1 MAQQGNTQSGENRRI
16 AGAESPPYRPL
27 VSIVVPMFNA
37 ALTIERALRSIEAQ
51 SYPNWE
57 AIFIDDASEDEGARY
72 VAAAASRDLRIRLI
86 RLDLNGGPAR
96 ARNLGISACRGE
108 LVAFLDADDEW
119 LPEKLARQVAPF
131 GADTGLSLVVADMQ
145 VTDVAGAASSSVY
158 ARQAPVQGAE
168 AWRTLLG
175 SSFVAT
181 SVAVTR
187 RDLLES
193 VGGFDP
199 DLIVGED
206 QDLFIRLA
214 LAGRVQALAEPL
226 AVYHWMSHSY
236 STGHAARQARDV
248 LGMVHRHLDRLAD
261 KLSRRERRD
270 ILARRYERLGR
281 NLVDAG
287 AWLAGMQLLLGAA
300 LSGRAPLHNL
310 FLPLRRLMRPVRS

>member
-1 MAQQGNTQSGENRRI
+1 MRCGLGMRMRPAWNESSLNTSRIESAAVTSPTMPKSVGASRRNRMSELNSPMRRKAMRSATMTI
-16 AGAESPPYRPL
+16 APLAIYRPL

-72 VAAAASRDLRIRLI
+72 VAAAESRDRRIRLI

-108 LVAFLDADDEW
+108 LVAFLAADDEW

-145 VTDVAGAASSSVY
+145 VTDVAGAAGSSVY

-181 SVAVTR
+181 SVATK
-187 RDLLES
+187 D
-193 VGGFDP
+193 
-199 DLIVGED
+199 
-206 QDLFIRLA
+206 
-214 LAGRVQALAEPL
+214 EP
-226 AVYHWMSHSY
+226 
-236 STGHAARQARDV
+236 R
-248 LGMVHRHLDRLAD
+248 
-261 KLSRRERRD
+261 
-270 ILARRYERLGR
+270 
-281 NLVDAG
+281 
-287 AWLAGMQLLLGAA
+287 
-300 LSGRAPLHNL
+300 
-310 FLPLRRLMRPVRS
+310 